1 MTPEEYIHKLME
13 LSQQKLAGINEIL
26 DLTKQQAEIICE
38 DNLEELNRLIGL
50 KQLQIDSI
58 DELDNAFEVY
68 YSRLKSLLG
77 VQSLEEI
84 KMSQL
89 PGAAELKQT
98 VARIFSTAREIQ
110 RLEIDNKRKV
120 EEALNKLAKEIRTV
134 RQSKM
139 VNNGYNTAAQLPKP
153 SYFIDT
159 KK

>member
-1 MTPEEYIHKLME
+1 MTPEEYIYKLID
-13 LSQQKLAGINEIL
+13 LSKQKLAGIGEIL
-26 DLTKQQAEIICE
+26 VLTKQQSAIICE

-50 KQLQIDSI
+50 KQQQIDKI

-68 YSRLKSLLG
+68 YARLKSLLG
-77 VQSLEEI
+77 VKSLEEI
-84 KMSQL
+84 KISQL
-89 PGAAELKQT
+89 PGALELKQLVTNIFNT
-98 VARIFSTAREIQ
+98 VKEIQ
-110 RLEIDNKRKV
+110 KLEVENKRKV

-139 VNNGYNTAAQLPKP
+139 VNNGYNAAANLPKP